1 MTIVNYSV
9 KRNTDRC
16 KQTHNA
22 VSSDAA
28 RHNAADEQYLRR
40 SVGARVAGAGIDL
53 VCSRLRANPFCN
65 AIQNAV

>member
-22 VSSDAA
+22 SDAA

-40 SVGARVAGAGIDL
+40 SVGARVAGSGIDL

-65 AIQNAV
+65 AI